1 MSKFIYAED
10 TRAVVFAEHD
20 YSATNPYRR
29 TGRVQV
35 TVADNDGNITNIV
48 MTASA
53 AAYLIQTL
61 GEVLHSQLFI
71 KEGGEGE

>member
-10 TRAVVFAEHD
+10 TSAVVFAEHN
-20 YSATNPYRR
+20 YSVTKPNRR

-48 MTASA
+48 MTQSA

-61 GEVLHSQLFI
+61 GEVLHSQLFA
-71 KEGGEGE
+71 KEARK